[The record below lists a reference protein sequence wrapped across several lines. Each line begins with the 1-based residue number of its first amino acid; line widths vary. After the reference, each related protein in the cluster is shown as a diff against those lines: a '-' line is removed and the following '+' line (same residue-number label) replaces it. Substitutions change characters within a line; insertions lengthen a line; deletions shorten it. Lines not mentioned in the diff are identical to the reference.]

1 MQTTDNE
8 ENRYAVLTYNGI
20 KSQTF
25 VVFDTKL
32 KEIYYKQEDGN
43 SALSSVFDRYN
54 GNQNDIA
61 FNKDDLVVYTLQEK
75 ENDVLKIGF
84 AANAKDNVVV
94 KGS

>member
-54 GNQNDIA
+54 ETGM
-61 FNKDDLVVYTLQEK
+61 TLRLTK
-75 ENDVLKIGF
+75 MIWLYILCRKR
-84 AANAKDNVVV
+84 KTMC
-94 KGS
+94 